1 MIVYKGMCLKMFD
14 DEIQYQIHFNECWDE
29 TLFLT
34 EAEINDWLDEMYY
47 LIKSKDYT
55 PQFKLQ
61 KIVDSITN
69 FE

>member
-1 MIVYKGMCLKMFD
+1 MIIYKGVCLKMFD
-14 DEIQYQIHFNECWDE
+14 DEIQHQIHFNECWDE

-34 EAEINDWLDEMYY
+34 EAEIDDWLDEIYH
-47 LIKSKDYT
+47 LIKSNDYT
-55 PQFKLQ
+55 PQYKLQ